1 MVLSVDF
8 QATLSWHQLKKVVQ
22 NSLPEDEPEADE
34 AADVADAADSFQGKK
49 CSEKGLASDINTSKV
64 CLQTTAEAPGW
75 MEMVEVIEAVWPF
88 LLELDI
94 WSNFS
99 KVSQKSTPVLPDEP
113 ENKYYIFRSS
123 IFFF

>member
-75 MEMVEVIEAVWPF
+75 MEMVEVIEAVWPPLF
-88 LLELDI
+88 LPPLLPA
-94 WSNFS
+94 
-99 KVSQKSTPVLPDEP
+99 QKKRKQIRT
-113 ENKYYIFRSS
+113 
-123 IFFF
+123 

>member
-75 MEMVEVIEAVWPF
+75 MEMVEVIEAVWPPLF
-88 LLELDI
+88 LPPLLPAQKKRKQI
-94 WSNFS
+94 RNLIRLKRMKSKMWSYWF
-99 KVSQKSTPVLPDEP
+99 QDL
-113 ENKYYIFRSS
+113 
-123 IFFF
+123 